1 MKYEKT
7 VSKTILRYAIP
18 SVVSMWIFTLYTM
31 VDGIFIGKYVGALG
45 LAGVNITM
53 PLINLTFAI
62 GIMIAIGS
70 STMIAIHYGE
80 GD

>member
-7 VSKTILRYAIP
+7 VFKTILRYAIP

-45 LAGVNITM
+45 
-53 PLINLTFAI
+53 
-62 GIMIAIGS
+62 
-70 STMIAIHYGE
+70 
-80 GD
+80 

>member
-7 VSKTILRYAIP
+7 VFKTILRYAIP
-18 SVVSMWIFTLYTM
+18 SVVSMWIFALYTM

>member
-1 MKYEKT
+1 MKQNKNIL
-7 VSKTILRYAIP
+7 KTILRYTIP
-18 SVVSMWIFTLYTM
+18 SVVSMWVFTIYTM
-31 VDGIFIGKYVGALG
+31 VDGIFIGRYVGPLG

-62 GIMIAIGS
+62 GIMIAVGS
-70 STMIAIHYGE
+70 STLIAIHYGE

>member
-1 MKYEKT
+1 MNEKRGIL
-7 VSKTILRYAIP
+7 KTILRYVIP
-18 SVVSMWIFTLYTM
+18 SVVSMWIFTIYTM
-31 VDGIFIGKYVGALG
+31 VDGMFIGRCVGPMG
-45 LAGVNITM
+45 LAGVNIAM

-70 STMIAIHYGE
+70 STLIAIHFGE

>member
-1 MKYEKT
+1 MNEKR
-7 VSKTILRYAIP
+7 SILKTILRYVIP
-18 SVVSMWIFTLYTM
+18 SVVSMWIFTIYTM
-31 VDGIFIGKYVGALG
+31 VDGMFIGRFVGPMG
-45 LAGVNITM
+45 LAGVNIAM

-70 STMIAIHYGE
+70 STLIAIHFGE

>member
-1 MKYEKT
+1 MNEKRGIL
-7 VSKTILRYAIP
+7 KTILRYVIP
-18 SVVSMWIFTLYTM
+18 SVVSMWIFTIYTM
-31 VDGIFIGKYVGALG
+31 VDGMFIGRFVGPMG
-45 LAGVNITM
+45 LAGVNIAM

-70 STMIAIHYGE
+70 STLIAIHFGE

>member
-7 VSKTILRYAIP
+7 VFKTILRYAIS

>member
-1 MKYEKT
+1 MKQEKT
-7 VSKTILRYAIP
+7 ILGTILRYAIP
-18 SVVSMWIFTLYTM
+18 SVISMWIFTIYTM
-31 VDGIFIGKYVGALG
+31 VDGMFIGKYVGALG

-53 PLINLTFAI
+53 PLLNLTFSI
-62 GIMIAIGS
+62 GIMIAVGS